1 MIEFPKTKYSMNRLS
16 GKRVLITGA
25 SAGIGEACAN
35 TFAESGADLLLSA
48 RRIER
53 VEELATRL
61 SEDHGVEVHTA
72 RLDVTDSPAVTAYV
86 EEIADANLV
95 PDILINN
102 AGKAVGLDLLHE
114 GSLDDWEDMID
125 TNIKGLLYVS
135 RAVIPH
141 MVSRNSG
148 HVINIGSIAGR
159 WVYPKG
165 AVYNATKF
173 AVWALNEGMNIDL
186 VGTRIRVS
194 RVAPGMTET
203 EFSEVRFHG
212 DKERADKV
220 YEGTQPLTGEDIA
233 DAILYVANTP
243 EHVDIINLVMMP
255 TQQRHAFVLHRE

>member
-1 MIEFPKTKYSMNRLS
+1 MNRLA

-25 SAGIGEACAN
+25 SAGIGEACAQA
-35 TFAESGADLLLSA
+35 FAERGADLLLSA
-48 RRIER
+48 RRVAR
-53 VEELATRL
+53 VEELAERI
-61 SEDHGVEVHTA
+61 SEEHDVHVHTA
-72 RLDVTDSPAVTAYV
+72 RIDVTDSGAVASYV
-86 EEIADANLV
+86 EEIATANLV
-95 PDILINN
+95 PDILLNN

-135 RAVIPH
+135 RAVLPH
-141 MVSRNSG
+141 MVARNSG

-186 VGTRIRVS
+186 VGTAIRVS
-194 RVAPGMTET
+194 SVDPGMTET

-220 YEGTQPLTGEDIA
+220 YEGTKPLTGEDIA
-233 DAILYVANTP
+233 DAIIYVANTP